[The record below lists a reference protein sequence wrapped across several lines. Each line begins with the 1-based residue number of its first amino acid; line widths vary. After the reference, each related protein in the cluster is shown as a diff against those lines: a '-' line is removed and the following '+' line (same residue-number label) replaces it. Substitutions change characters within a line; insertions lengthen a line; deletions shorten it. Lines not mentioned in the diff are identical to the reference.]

1 MKSKQRPPWWPTKEQ
16 KERADRAHREAMS
29 HKDGPDADP
38 QGPGA
43 YGGPEDER
51 IATAAERE
59 SLKAAG
65 WKETALQTLW
75 IPPTHVGGGLR
86 SVDEAL
92 DEIAT
97 AR

>member
-16 KERADRAHREAMS
+16 KERADRAHREAMAEKEEA
-29 HKDGPDADP
+29 HGDGP
-38 QGPGA
+38 GV

-51 IATAAERE
+51 IATADERE
-59 SLKAAG
+59 ALKAAG
-65 WKETALQTLW
+65 WGETRLQTLW
-75 IPPTHVGGGLR
+75 IPPAGVGGGLR

-92 DEIAT
+92 DEIGA